1 VNLIGEFFSAI
12 PELFAAVWDF
22 IDGFR
27 GVAIIVGSA
36 IVTAACLAAAFVLRE
51 RSGWLSAI
59 FGMMG
64 GTVAMWWAFGIL
76 PSAWI
81 YFSDQSQ
88 DAFGGR
94 LIPNGLPFLDDFY
107 TVFRDLV
114 VVGETTIAV
123 VATVVIA
130 FMIQKRYPSALAE
143 GEEARPQSGGY
154 K

>member
-1 VNLIGEFFSAI
+1 MNILGEFFSAI
-12 PELFAAVWDF
+12 PELFSAVWDF

-27 GVAIIVGSA
+27 GIAIIVVSA
-36 IVTAACLAAAFVLRE
+36 LVTAACCAAAFVLRE

-59 FGMMG
+59 FGMMAA
-64 GTVAMWWAFGIL
+64 TVAMWWAFGIL

-88 DAFGGR
+88 DALGGR
-94 LIPNGLPFLDDFY
+94 LIPNGLPLLDDFY

-114 VVGETTIAV
+114 VVGETTVAV
-123 VATVVIA
+123 VGTVVIA
-130 FMIQKRYPSALAE
+130 LLLQKRYPSALAE

>member
-1 VNLIGEFFSAI
+1 MNILGEFFSAI
-12 PELFAAVWDF
+12 PELFSAIWAF
-22 IDGFR
+22 IDGVR
-27 GVAIIVGSA
+27 GLAIVVGSGA
-36 IVTAACLAAAFVLRE
+36 VTIACCAAAFALRE

-59 FGMMG
+59 FGMMAA
-64 GTVAMWWAFGIL
+64 TVAMWWAFGIL

-94 LIPNGLPFLDDFY
+94 LIPNGLPLLDDFY

-114 VVGETTIAV
+114 VVGETTVAV
-123 VATVVIA
+123 VGTVVIA
-130 FMIQKRYPSALAE
+130 FLLQKRYPSALAE

>member
-1 VNLIGEFFSAI
+1 VNVIGEFFSAI
-12 PELFAAVWDF
+12 PDLFSAVWDF

-27 GVAIIVGSA
+27 GIAIVVGS
-36 IVTAACLAAAFVLRE
+36 IVVTAACCAGALFLRE

-59 FGMMG
+59 LGMMA

-76 PSAWI
+76 PSAWV

-88 DAFGGR
+88 DLLGGR

-114 VVGETTIAV
+114 VVGETTVAV
-123 VATVVIA
+123 GATVVIA
-130 FMIQKRYPSALAE
+130 FLIQKRFPTALAE
-143 GEEARPQSGGY
+143 GEQARPQSGGY

>member
-1 VNLIGEFFSAI
+1 MNVLGEFFSAI
-12 PELFAAVWDF
+12 PDLFSAIWVF

-27 GVAIIVGSA
+27 GLA
-36 IVTAACLAAAFVLRE
+36 IVAGSVVITAACCAAAFALRE

-59 FGMMG
+59 FGMLAA
-64 GTVAMWWAFGIL
+64 TVAMWWAFGIL

-94 LIPNGLPFLDDFY
+94 LIPNGLPLLDDFY

-114 VVGETTIAV
+114 VVGETTVAV
-123 VATVVIA
+123 AGTVVLV
-130 FMIQKRYPSALAE
+130 FLIQKRYPSALAE
-143 GEEARPQSGGY
+143 GEQARPQSGGY